1 MLKIENTV
9 TPSAEWWI
17 AVIRGV
23 RNPYN
28 SWDKMDTSIVTTVEE
43 YTQTPGNVV
52 TSRTAKKEF
61 IIGEADLALM
71 KRLAKAGDDHGK
83 FLRMIPVVCDITAPL
98 YWWKEMDTYKVGT
111 VADSCSTMHTIAN
124 KEFTIDDFSTERL
137 FDDLPESVSVKF
149 RSQNNMLFSFKDKS
163 PRELFELGQL
173 PYLNAWRE
181 VFLETKDKDAW
192 WQLIQLLPS
201 SYNQKRTW
209 NGNYQVLYHIY
220 RARNK
225 HRLDEWE
232 TMRQF
237 IRTLPYSEIITGEEN
252 A

>member
-9 TPSAEWWI
+9 TPSADWWKAI
-17 AVIRGV
+17 VMGA

-28 SWDKMDTSIVTTVEE
+28 SWDKSDSY
-43 YTQTPGNVV
+43 YT
-52 TSRTAKKEF
+52 E
-61 IIGEADLALM
+61 IISLDYQSLFYCLGDNDLELM
-71 KRLAKAGDDHGK
+71 KKLAKAGDDHGK

-124 KEFTIDDFSTERL
+124 KEFTIDDFSIEHL

-181 VFLETKDKDAW
+181 IFLETKDKDAW
-192 WQLIQLLPS
+192 WQLIQLLPT

-209 NGNYQVLYHIY
+209 TGNYQVLKHIY
-220 RARNK
+220 NSRK
-225 HRLDEWE
+225 GHRLDEWE
-232 TMRQF
+232 TMLNF
-237 IRTLPYSEIITGEEN
+237 ICTLPYKELITGE
-252 A
+252 

>member
-9 TPSAEWWI
+9 TPSADWWK
-17 AVIRGV
+17 AVVNGV

-28 SWDKMDTSIVTTVEE
+28 SWDKSDSY
-43 YTQTPGNVV
+43 YT
-52 TSRTAKKEF
+52 E
-61 IIGEADLALM
+61 IISGDYQSLFYCLGDNDLELM
-71 KRLAKAGDDHGK
+71 KKLAKAGDDHGK

-111 VADSCSTMHTIAN
+111 VADSCSTMHTIAA
-124 KEFTIDDFSTERL
+124 KEFTLDDFSTEHL
-137 FDDLPESVSVKF
+137 LNTGLD
-149 RSQNNMLFSFKDKS
+149 
-163 PRELFELGQL
+163 LFEFTWDNGMFARNVQPLDL
-173 PYLNAWRE
+173 MLMFIIPSLNRCRQKY
-181 VFLETKDKDAW
+181 LETKDKEAW